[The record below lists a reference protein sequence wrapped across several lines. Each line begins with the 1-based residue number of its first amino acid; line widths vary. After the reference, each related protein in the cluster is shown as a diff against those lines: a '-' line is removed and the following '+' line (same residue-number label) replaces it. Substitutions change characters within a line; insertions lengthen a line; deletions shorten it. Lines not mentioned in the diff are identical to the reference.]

1 MNSEQWRDYKSALA
15 QDLEQADALPF
26 NAYTSPEL
34 YEAEQRHI
42 FYTDWVF
49 VCAAQ
54 QLQQPGDYY
63 ALRLAGEPIAVLRG
77 QDGQLRA
84 LSNVCSHRST
94 PLLDNG
100 FGNIS
105 NRIVCPY
112 HAWTY
117 NDQGV
122 LIGLPH
128 SGDIEVNRQS
138 HCLPKFSLDTWHGL
152 VFVCLHEPDVRLE
165 QKLAGLDTYLT
176 KFDLQR
182 FTNGYHSEPQHWSSN
197 WKLAAENGMESYHL
211 FKVHPESLEPYTPTK
226 SAFYV
231 AGCASWTVTAG
242 RFQGALS
249 NLTGLISDNNAL
261 NHYLLISIPPGFIG
275 VLTYQSLDWITVLP
289 EPSNR
294 CQVHQG
300 GITDASGL
308 NHRDSTSQAALAFL
322 EEDRV
327 ICERAQQG
335 MTARFNRGG
344 KLVELEQVLVDFR
357 RYLLARH
364 FNVTTSQLTVGA
376 NSRLFAT

>member
-1 MNSEQWRDYKSALA
+1 
-15 QDLEQADALPF
+15 
-26 NAYTSPEL
+26 
-34 YEAEQRHI
+34 
-42 FYTDWVF
+42 
-49 VCAAQ
+49 
-54 QLQQPGDYY
+54 
-63 ALRLAGEPIAVLRG
+63 
-77 QDGQLRA
+77 
-84 LSNVCSHRST
+84 
-94 PLLDNG
+94 
-100 FGNIS
+100 
-105 NRIVCPY
+105 
-112 HAWTY
+112 
-117 NDQGV
+117 
-122 LIGLPH
+122 
-128 SGDIEVNRQS
+128 
-138 HCLPKFSLDTWHGL
+138 
-152 VFVCLHEPDVRLE
+152 
-165 QKLAGLDTYLT
+165 
-176 KFDLQR
+176 
-182 FTNGYHSEPQHWSSN
+182 
-197 WKLAAENGMESYHL
+197 MESYNL

-308 NHRDSTSQAALAFL
+308 NYRDSTSQAALAFL

>member
-54 QLQQPGDYY
+54 QLQQPGDYC

-84 LSNVCSHRST
+84 LSNVCRHRGT

-152 VFVCLHEPDVRLE
+152 VFVCLHEPDVSLE
-165 QKLAGLDTYLT
+165 Q
-176 KFDLQR
+176 
-182 FTNGYHSEPQHWSSN
+182 
-197 WKLAAENGMESYHL
+197 KLAAENGMESYHL

-242 RFQGALS
+242 RFQGALT
-249 NLTGLISDNNAL
+249 NQTGLISDNNAL

-308 NHRDSTSQAALAFL
+308 NYRDSTSQAALAFL

-327 ICERAQQG
+327 MCERAQQG

-376 NSRLFAT
+376 NSRLFAA